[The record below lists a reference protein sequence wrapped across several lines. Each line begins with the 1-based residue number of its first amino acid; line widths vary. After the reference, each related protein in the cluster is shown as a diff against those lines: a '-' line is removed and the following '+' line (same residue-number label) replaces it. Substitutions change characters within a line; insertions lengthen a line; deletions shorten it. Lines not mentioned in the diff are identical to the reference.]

1 MPSRAQNFS
10 IPELIIAL
18 LREKKI
24 HNGWWGLTM
33 HFTATGTSV
42 APGDSIE
49 TRLPG
54 LTVAVAG
61 VTLVPAKDGEEGSVD
76 ASVVN
81 PPNTSRASKAEPSK
95 ALH

>member
-1 MPSRAQNFS
+1 MLGKAQNFS
-10 IPELIIAL
+10 IPQLIIAL

-33 HFTATGTSV
+33 HFSATGTSV
-42 APGDSIE
+42 ASGDSIGP
-49 TRLPG
+49 RLPG
-54 LTVAVAG
+54 LAVAVTG

-81 PPNTSRASKAEPSK
+81 PPNASRPRKAAPSK

>member
-1 MPSRAQNFS
+1 MPGKDQNFS

-24 HNGWWGLTM
+24 HTGWWGLTM
-33 HFTATGTSV
+33 HFSATGTSV
-42 APGDSIE
+42 APRDAIGP
-49 TRLPG
+49 RLPG

-81 PPNTSRASKAEPSK
+81 PPKASITRKTTPSK

>member
-1 MPSRAQNFS
+1 MQGKAQNFS

-18 LREKKI
+18 LRENKI

-33 HFTATGTSV
+33 HFSATGTSV
-42 APGDSIE
+42 APGDSIGP
-49 TRLPG
+49 RLPG

-61 VTLVPAKDGEEGSVD
+61 VTLVPAMDGEEGSVD

-81 PPNTSRASKAEPSK
+81 PSNASRASKAAPSK